1 VVETTQANG
10 YKDLKAKY
18 KAAGFIHLETYKER
32 NELHVTFQCMPQTPG
47 TGPRSLMTRDVVDF
61 EIITINDKINV
72 QVEERRKHRD
82 DEFKRR
88 EKEAK
93 EIEKDLKRTSKLVDK
108 HLKGR

>member
-1 VVETTQANG
+1 
-10 YKDLKAKY
+10 
-18 KAAGFIHLETYKER
+18 
-32 NELHVTFQCMPQTPG
+32 
-47 TGPRSLMTRDVVDF
+47 MTRDVVDF